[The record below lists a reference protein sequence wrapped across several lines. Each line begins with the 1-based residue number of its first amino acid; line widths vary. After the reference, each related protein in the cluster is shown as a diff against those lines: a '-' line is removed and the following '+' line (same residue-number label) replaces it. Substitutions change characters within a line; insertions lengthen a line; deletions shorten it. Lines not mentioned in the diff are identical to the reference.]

1 MESTAFNPKTRK
13 WERQFPGSLAQHDV
27 VYGSPP
33 EDALQGIPLG
43 NGDMGLLLW
52 TEGSKLMAAL
62 NKGDLFDDYPEPGGA
77 TNHIEYDHEPTLK
90 HGARLVI
97 DFQMP
102 VFDVLFLQEFKAR
115 LSLADA
121 TAKIESKT
129 PFLNVKL
136 NAFTSHPDRIIA
148 VDCEVDCDEEI
159 SATAVMERF
168 GSRPYPYWYSAIN
181 RDATIGLDGTQTEI
195 VDDTVL
201 IRQDLRTLH
210 FVAGARIT
218 GMKKSTER
226 LNRHSGRFTTAKANK
241 LKFTLL
247 LTILTS
253 ENSPDPKADVL
264 KILDKAAGKSMQ
276 ALYKAHAKDWKNFWN
291 ASFISIPNNYL
302 ENIWYLNLY
311 HANSSCRA
319 EYPPRFN
326 NGIWSW
332 NRDVSNWV
340 FYFHWNMQNFIWP
353 LHAANHA
360 ELTEPYYKFRFRSL
374 PNALVYAK
382 NNQGHEGAFY
392 ADVVDRLGNNK
403 GSRWHNETPGS
414 QIALLFWKHYKFTRD
429 KHFLE
434 EKAWPVIKEVARY
447 YASLVEKGKDGVY
460 RSPCSQA
467 YEGSPLFEEVV
478 TDTAM
483 IQSLM
488 AAGVECAELMG
499 YQAGELGLWQEIG
512 DNMNGFHIQAL
523 DDDEIEITADGRSIL
538 KHGLGK
544 GCEVMSGSAFTVG
557 KYLMVEGED
566 RKDFK
571 WENLPDFISK
581 PLEGIK
587 KGDRI
592 RCRHGNPDRPAY
604 YGIPDPEFAPVFPA
618 ELIGLKDR
626 ESGLFKTSVDQVRL
640 HPLTKPPE
648 ITGAGSMAGTGSAMC
663 MGWCPY
669 PIVLARLGLAV
680 EAAEAAEN
688 SIMAW
693 QFYCQGFGHYGP
705 YEVFTKDKDSRWH
718 TNTVT
723 DVKTKEKLLSPAWP
737 FRHFTFEAV
746 PIVCTAL
753 NEMLLQ
759 SHEGFIRLF
768 PALPR
773 DWEGSFMLAA
783 EGGFIVN
790 TQYSRGSAGWVGVE
804 SRLGGECRMVN
815 PWHEEK
821 IFVTVLDE
829 KGNET
834 VSFSLTEEALGL
846 DSILKFETQAGSL
859 YMLSPAENILLS
871 WKAQPV
877 AFEQNEKMKTM
888 GTAQLG
894 LPRMY

>member
-13 WERQFPGSLAQHDV
+13 WERQFPGSLSQHDI
-27 VYGSPP
+27 VYESPP
-33 EDALQGIPLG
+33 EDALQGLPLG
-43 NGDMGLLLW
+43 NGDMGMLLW
-52 TEGSKLMAAL
+52 TEGSKLVAAV
-62 NKGDLFDDYPEPGGA
+62 NKVDLFDDYPEPGGA
-77 TNHIEYDHEPTLK
+77 TNHIEYDHEPALK
-90 HGARLVI
+90 HGARLII

-121 TAKIESKT
+121 TVKMESKT
-129 PFLNVKL
+129 PFTSVKL
-136 NAFTSHPDRIIA
+136 NAFTSHPDRVMA
-148 VDCEVDCDEEI
+148 VECEVECDEKV
-159 SATAVMERF
+159 SAAAVLERF

-181 RDATIGLDGTQTEI
+181 RDATIGLDGTQTEV
-195 VDDTVL
+195 VDDTIL
-201 IRQDLRTLH
+201 ITQQLRTLR
-210 FVAGARIT
+210 FVVGARIT
-218 GMKKSTER
+218 GMKAGTQR
-226 LNRHSGRFTTAKANK
+226 LSRHGGRFTTPTAKK
-241 LKFTLL
+241 LQFTLL
-247 LTILTS
+247 ITILTS
-253 ENSPDPKADVL
+253 ENARDPQAGVL
-264 KILDKAAGKSMQ
+264 KILIKAAAKGTQ
-276 ALYKAHAKDWKNFWN
+276 ALYNTHARDWKKFWG

-340 FYFHWNMQNFIWP
+340 YYFHWNMQNFIWP

-360 ELTEPYYKFRFRSL
+360 ELTKPYYKFRFRSL
-374 PNALVYAK
+374 PRALAYAK

-392 ADVVDRLGNNK
+392 ADVADRLGNNK
-403 GSRWHNETPGS
+403 GDRWHNETPGS
-414 QIALLFWKHYKFTRD
+414 QIALLFWKHYKFTGNRR
-429 KHFLE
+429 FLE

-447 YASLVEKGKDGVY
+447 YASLAEKGEDGVY

-467 YEGSPLFEEVV
+467 YEGSPLFEEVI

-483 IQSLM
+483 IKALM
-488 AAGVECAELMG
+488 PAAVKCAGIVG
-499 YQAGELGLWQEIG
+499 YMSAEVDLWQEIG
-512 DNMNGFHIQAL
+512 DHLNDFDTQVL
-523 DDDEIEITADGRSIL
+523 DDDEFEIIEGGHKIL
-538 KHGLGK
+538 KHGLGI
-544 GCEVMSGSAFTVG
+544 GNEVQAGKAFTVG
-557 KYLMVEGED
+557 KYLMVDGED
-566 RKDFK
+566 REDFK

-592 RCRHGNPDRPAY
+592 RCRHGNPERLAY
-604 YGIPDPEFAPVFPA
+604 YGIPDPEFAPVFPG

-626 ESGLFKTSVDQVRL
+626 DSELFKTSVDQVRL
-640 HPLTKPPE
+640 HPSTKPPE
-648 ITGAGSMAGTGSAMC
+648 KAVAGSMAGTDSAMC

-669 PIVLARLGLAV
+669 PIVLARLGLAR
-680 EAAEAAEN
+680 EAEEATEN

-723 DVKTKEKLLSPAWP
+723 DVKTGEKTLSPAWP

-746 PIVCTAL
+746 PIVCAAV

-773 DWEGSFMLAA
+773 AWEGSFMLAA
-783 EGGFIVN
+783 EGGFLIH
-790 TQYSRGSAGWVGVE
+790 TQYAHGTAGWAGVE
-804 SRLGGECRMVN
+804 SRLGGECRIVN

-829 KGNET
+829 NGKET
-834 VSFSLTEEALGL
+834 GSFSLNGEPLGL
-846 DSILKFETQAGSL
+846 DSILKFDTNAGSL
-859 YMLSPAENILLS
+859 YMLSPAENILRG
-871 WKAQPV
+871 WKKKSIG
-877 AFEQNEKMKTM
+877 FEQNEKMKTM
-888 GTAQLG
+888 GNAQLG

>member
-13 WERQFPGSLAQHDV
+13 WERQFPGSLSQHDI
-27 VYGSPP
+27 VYDSPP

-43 NGDMGLLLW
+43 NGDMGMLLW
-52 TEGSKLMAAL
+52 TEGSKLVAAL

-77 TNHIEYDHEPTLK
+77 TNHIEYDHEPALK
-90 HGARLVI
+90 HGARLVV
-97 DFQMP
+97 DFGMP
-102 VFDVLFLQEFKAR
+102 VFDVLFLQKFKGR

-136 NAFTSHPDRIIA
+136 NAFTSHPDRVMA
-148 VDCEVDCDEEI
+148 VECEVECEEEI
-159 SATAVMERF
+159 SAQAVLERF

-195 VDDTVL
+195 IDDTIL
-201 IRQDLRTLH
+201 ITQELRTLH
-210 FVAGARIT
+210 FVVGARII
-218 GMKKSTER
+218 GMKKSAER
-226 LNRHSGRFTTAKANK
+226 LSKHSGKFSTAKANK
-241 LKFTLL
+241 LQFTLL

-253 ENSPDPKADVL
+253 ENSPDPQADVL
-264 KILDKAAGKSMQ
+264 KILDKAAGKSTK
-276 ALYKAHAKDWKNFWN
+276 ALYDAHAKDWKNFWN

-302 ENIWYLNLY
+302 ENIWFLNLY

-326 NGIWSW
+326 NGLWTW

-340 FYFHWNMQNFIWP
+340 YYFHWNMQNFIWP

-360 ELTEPYYKFRFRSL
+360 ELTMPYFKFRFRSL
-374 PNALVYAK
+374 PNALAYAK

-414 QIALLFWKHYKFTRD
+414 QIALLFWKHYKFTGDRN
-429 KHFLE
+429 FLD
-434 EKAWPVIKEVARY
+434 EKAWPVIKETARY
-447 YASLVEKGKDGVY
+447 YASLVEKGEDGVY

-467 YEGSPLFEEVV
+467 YEGSPLFEEVI

-483 IQSLM
+483 IKALLPVAVKC
-488 AAGVECAELMG
+488 AATVGYISAEVD
-499 YQAGELGLWQEIG
+499 LWQEIG
-512 DNMNGFHIQAL
+512 DHLNDFDTQAL
-523 DDDEIEITADGRSIL
+523 DEDEIEVTADGRKIL

-544 GCEVMSGSAFTVG
+544 GSEVSTGNAFTVG

-592 RCRHGNPDRPAY
+592 RCRHGNPERPAY
-604 YGIPDPEFAPVFPA
+604 YGIPDPEFAPVFPG

-626 ESGLFKTSVDQVRL
+626 DSELFQTSVNQVRL
-640 HPLTKPPE
+640 HPPTKPPE
-648 ITGAGSMAGTGSAMC
+648 EIGTASMAGTNSTMC

-669 PIVLARLGLAV
+669 PIVLARLGLAK
-680 EAAEAAEN
+680 EASEAAEN

-723 DVKTKEKLLSPAWP
+723 DVKTGEKLLSPAWP

-746 PIVCTAL
+746 PIVCTTI

-768 PALPR
+768 PALP
-773 DWEGSFMLAA
+773 DSWEGSFMLAA
-783 EGGFIVN
+783 EGGFIVH

-804 SRLGGECRMVN
+804 SRLGGECEIVN
-815 PWHEEK
+815 PWNGEK
-821 IFVTVLDE
+821 VFVTVLDE

-834 VSFSLTEEALGL
+834 GNFSPEPEIYGL
-846 DSILKFETQAGSL
+846 DSILKFITIAGSL
-859 YMLSPAENILLS
+859 YLLSPIEKILQN
-871 WKAQPV
+871 WKTKPV
-877 AFEQNEKMKTM
+877 NFRQNEQMKKM
-888 GTAQLG
+888 GNAQLG
-894 LPRMY
+894 LPGMY